1 DARPLPHR
9 AMRRP
14 SAQYHLQHP
23 DDVRLWVMPPLASE
37 LASGGAPLVDTRPTD
52 DLGVAEGPAR

>member
-1 DARPLPHR
+1 
-9 AMRRP
+9 MRWP